1 MGILK
6 PHIEIICREKVK
18 HEDFICGDLLT
29 LGQQAVYATQK
40 EALKILI
47 RNNLKPREL
56 PENFDAKNKIP
67 DWRNTPYDK
76 NINAQTLF
84 KLLGADNTLVADV
97 SSYEDPDF
105 ILDLNNLVEE
115 PSLLKR
121 FDTIIDVGTIEHVF
135 DVNCALANIVNM
147 LKVGGR
153 VMLIVPASN
162 AIDHGFY
169 SYSPTLFFDYFSENG
184 FSDFSCYLR
193 ERSFLVH
200 EKKSKLYEYMN
211 VGLELPIISKSTIE
225 VAFSAKKL
233 ESIYPLKK
241 PFQRVYKTQER
252 WSNNSSVEPLVS
264 SNKITTFIES
274 TGFSQMFKFYG
285 GIYFPTILE
294 IIRKFILAIKNRNIR
309 YIGKF

>member
-6 PHIEIICREKVK
+6 PHIELLCREKVK
-18 HEDFICGDLLT
+18 HEDFFCGDLLT
-29 LGQQAVYATQK
+29 LGQQAVYATQ
-40 EALKILI
+40 EEVLKILK
-47 RNNLKPREL
+47 RNHLKPQEL
-56 PENFDAKNKIP
+56 PKNFDTKNKIP

-97 SSYEDPDF
+97 SSYENPDF
-105 ILDLNNLVEE
+105 ILDLNNLIEE
-115 PSLLKR
+115 PSLLGR
-121 FDTIIDVGTIEHVF
+121 FDTIVDVGTIEHVF
-135 DVNCALANIVNM
+135 DVNCALSNIVNM

-153 VMLIVPASN
+153 VMIIVPASN

-193 ERSFLVH
+193 ESSFLVH

-211 VGLELPIISKSTIE
+211 VGLELPITSKSTIE
-225 VAFSAKKL
+225 VAFCAKKI

-252 WSNNSSVEPLVS
+252 WFNNSLVEPVAS
-264 SNKITTFIES
+264 FNKNSTSIKA
-274 TGFSQMFKFYG
+274 TGFSQTFKFYG
-285 GIYFPTILE
+285 GNYFPFILE
-294 IIRKFILAIKNRNIR
+294 IIQKIKVAVKNRNIR
-309 YIGKF
+309 